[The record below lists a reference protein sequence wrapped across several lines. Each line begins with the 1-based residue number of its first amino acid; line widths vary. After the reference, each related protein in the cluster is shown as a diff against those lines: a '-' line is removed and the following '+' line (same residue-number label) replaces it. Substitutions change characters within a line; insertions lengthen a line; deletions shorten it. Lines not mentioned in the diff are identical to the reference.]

1 MLHHLVA
8 MHVST
13 EKERISRQET
23 ILFFRFEATKL
34 IRENF
39 MFFSLSVELTLH
51 FDVILLLGESAVF
64 KRTVLI
70 KKKIPQF
77 QFKLLLEHNE
87 DFSLL
92 VPTKCSLNSSWNGRS
107 GNI

>member
-1 MLHHLVA
+1 
-8 MHVST
+8 
-13 EKERISRQET
+13 
-23 ILFFRFEATKL
+23 
-34 IRENF
+34 

-77 QFKLLLEHNE
+77 QFKFHLEHNE
-87 DFSLL
+87 DISLL
-92 VPTKCSLNSSWNGRS
+92 VRTKCSLNSSWNGRS